1 MKRIFLAGFFFMCLF
16 IKNIMAQEIFYG
28 HDKTVTRAEVAK
40 MISFIYGDKKNI
52 LEAYKTREITFVDSD
67 INNWFDKY
75 LNFVVKKKI
84 MAGVDKNK
92 FEPEKYLNLS
102 QAQILL
108 DKINPENKIKIK
120 IDEVNKN
127 KFISYSLWV
136 KLFLDLISDL
146 DIKNIKQKEI
156 ISLAT
161 YKQNKEDILKDFL
174 VSDKNYFCYEG
185 IDFDFYNKKINV
197 LLCGHEIMA
206 LLSYDDEFD
215 VKFKILDVKDNRI
228 CVKNDLLKIYFLID
242 TVNLD
247 KNKIKIG
254 ESYILKIKCGKII
267 DITESNNLD
276 NRKKNQNQT

>member
-40 MISFIYGDKKNI
+40 MVSFIYEDKKNI
-52 LEAYKTREITFVDSD
+52 LEVYKTREINFVDSH

-75 LNFVVKKKI
+75 LNFVVKKNI
-84 MAGVDKNK
+84 MAGTDKNK

>member
-40 MISFIYGDKKNI
+40 MVSFIYEDKKNI
-52 LEAYKTREITFVDSD
+52 LEVYKTREINFVDSH

-75 LNFVVKKKI
+75 LNFVVKKNI
-84 MAGVDKNK
+84 MAGTDKN
-92 FEPEKYLNLS
+92 KYLNLS